1 MINSETFSLN
11 TYNIIEAF
19 INKIKV
25 LVLNVFQSIVYL
37 NNFEGNPFFS
47 YILSVILTQF
57 KNEDYFNLI
66 IILKSVKRRINY
78 FEQKC
83 WRSSFQ

>member
-1 MINSETFSLN
+1 MINNETFSLN

-19 INKIKV
+19 VNKIKV
-25 LVLNVFQSIVYL
+25 LLLNVFQSTIYL
-37 NNFEGNPFFS
+37 NNFKGNPFFS

-66 IILKSVKRRINY
+66 IILRSVKRRINY

-83 WRSSFQ
+83 